1 MIRFSKVIARIIIF
15 TLVCLI
21 PIILYVAFFKVDDSD
36 FKHDSSVSQ
45 NWEQVVEKNI
55 DHGDKFVEQEF
66 KNEIKVVNI
75 DLKTT
80 SLIIKKGPTFRID
93 SNLDLEVNQNADELN
108 IEDKDLSKVSGQL
121 ILTFDENKPLS
132 ILRIKNDSGVVKVFS
147 INVAN
152 LELNQGAGAVVF
164 ENLNVTDSAKINGG
178 LASLNFKNVT
188 LNNAEI
194 LLGTGSLNYV
204 GKFSGVSSISNS
216 VGSVFVKLKDGF
228 DNYHFDV
235 VYGSGKVL
243 FRNNHITSDWQSG
256 SGKNLIKFQ
265 TGIGAVIVK

>member
-1 MIRFSKVIARIIIF
+1 MMKLSKVVARILIF
-15 TLVCLI
+15 TIVCI
-21 PIILYVAFFKVDDSD
+21 VPIIIYVTFFKSDDVDFDYDSYD
-36 FKHDSSVSQ
+36 EQ
-45 NWEQVVEKNI
+45 NQNQLVEKKDI
-55 DHGDKFVEQEF
+55 DDNKFIEQEIE
-66 KNEIKVVNI
+66 NEIKVVNI

-80 SLIIKKGPTFRID
+80 SLIIKKGQSFRID

-108 IEDKDLSKVSGQL
+108 IKDKSLSKVSGQL
-121 ILTFDENKPLS
+121 MLTFDEKKPLS
-132 ILRIKNDSGVVKVFS
+132 VLKIKNDSGVIKAFN
-147 INVAN
+147 IDVAN
-152 LELNQGAGAVVF
+152 LELNQGAGAVTF
-164 ENLNVTDSAKINGG
+164 ENLNVTNSAKINGG
-178 LASLNFKNVT
+178 LASLSFKNVI

-204 GKFSGVSSISNS
+204 GKFRGVSSISNS

-243 FRNNHITSDWQSG
+243 FRNNNITSDWQSG
-256 SGKNLIKFQ
+256 SGNNLLKFQ